1 MAITIKTAHIRLAK
15 TGLAYLGGAFAL
27 YWIFQFLAAIF
38 TIFIK
43 RGKSLRSFGPKGS
56 WVVITGASDGIG
68 KEYAYQLAAKGFNI
82 LLISRTQSKLEE
94 ISKDIEEKY
103 KVQTEYLAIDFAA
116 NLDEDYKRIAA
127 SVKDKDV
134 AILLNNV
141 GKSHDMP
148 VKFLETE
155 EKEMLDIITINC
167 IATLRVTQVVAPGMI
182 SRKRG
187 AILNM
192 GSVAG
197 LTPTPLLATY
207 SGSKSFLATW
217 SAALASELKPH
228 GIHVDL
234 VNSYFVTSA
243 MSKIRRTSV
252 TTPNPKAF
260 VKATLGKIGVN
271 LTHTWGI
278 STPYWSHAVM
288 HWALENL
295 AGLGTATV
303 VQINKNMHEDIR
315 KRAIKKKERDAK
327 AAKQ

>member
-1 MAITIKTAHIRLAK
+1 MAITIKTSHIRLAK

-38 TIFIK
+38 AIFIK

-56 WVVITGASDGIG
+56 WAVITGASDGIG
-68 KEYAYQLAAKGFNI
+68 KEYAYQLAAKGFNV

-94 ISKDIEEKY
+94 IGKDLEAKY
-103 KVQTEYLAIDFAA
+103 NVKTEYLAIDFAA
-116 NLDEDYKRIAA
+116 NRDEDYKKIAA
-127 SVKDKDV
+127 SVSDKDV
-134 AILLNNV
+134 AILVNNV

-148 VKFLETE
+148 VTFLETE
-155 EKEMLDIITINC
+155 EKEMLDIININC
-167 IATLRVTQVVAPGMI
+167 IATLRVTQAVAPGMI
-182 SRKRG
+182 ARKRG

-207 SGSKSFLATW
+207 SASKSFLATW
-217 SAALASELKPH
+217 SITLASELKPH

-243 MSKIRRTSV
+243 MSKIRRTSI

-260 VKATLGKIGVN
+260 VQAALGKIGVY

-278 STPYWSHAVM
+278 STPYWSHGVM

-303 VQINKNMHEDIR
+303 VGVNKSMHQDIR
-315 KRAIKKKERDAK
+315 KRALKKKERDAK
-327 AAKQ
+327 KQ